1 MEIIFKGSERYPLVE
16 INGAR
21 ITYKNFEG
29 RGDKFNAEGKRN
41 FTVII
46 PNEDLAEMLRND
58 KNAAGIGWN
67 VKTRP
72 ARDEDED
79 DFRTLKVNVS
89 FNDRGPGI
97 FLDTNGKLN
106 KLTEETVGLLD
117 HIGITEVS
125 MDIRPFDGEAAGKP
139 FRSAYLQSMR
149 VTQAPLDRF
158 EEEYENHRSR
168 VAEEEEGY

>member
-1 MEIIFKGSERYPLVE
+1 MEIIFKGSEKYPLVE
-16 INGAR
+16 LNHAR
-21 ITYKNFEG
+21 ITFKNFEG

-46 PNEDLAEMLRND
+46 PNEELAEKLRND
-58 KNAAGIGWN
+58 KNADGVGWN
-67 VKTRP
+67 VKTKE
-72 ARDEDED
+72 ARDEYED
-79 DFRTLKVNVS
+79 DFITLKVNVA

-106 KLTEETVGLLD
+106 RLTEETVSLLD

-125 MDIRPFDGEAAGKP
+125 MDIRPYDGEAAGKP

-158 EEEYENHRSR
+158 EEEYENHCNRA
-168 VAEEEEGY
+168 AEEEEEY

>member
-1 MEIIFKGSERYPLVE
+1 MEINFTGSERFPIVE
-16 INGAR
+16 INNAR
-21 ITYKNFEG
+21 IIFKNFEG

-41 FTVII
+41 FAVII
-46 PNEDLAEMLRND
+46 PDEELAEKLRND
-58 KNAAGIGWN
+58 TNECGVGWN
-67 VKTRP
+67 VKTRE
-72 ARDEDED
+72 ARDDEED

-89 FNDRGPGI
+89 FNDRGPAI

-106 KLTEETVGLLD
+106 KLTAETVGLLD

-125 MDIRPFDGEAAGKP
+125 MNIRPFDGEAGGKP

-168 VAEEEEGY
+168 VAEEEEEY

>member
-1 MEIIFKGSERYPLVE
+1 MEIKFTGSERFPIVE
-16 INGAR
+16 IDQAR

-29 RGDKFNAEGKRN
+29 RGDKFNPEGKRN

-46 PNEDLAEMLRND
+46 PNEEIAEQLRND
-58 KNAAGIGWN
+58 KNEYGVGWN
-67 VKTRP
+67 VKTRE

-89 FNDRGPGI
+89 FNERGPAI

-106 KLTEETVGLLD
+106 KLTAETVSLLD

-125 MDIRPFDGEAAGKP
+125 MNIRPFDGEAGGKP

-158 EEEYENHRSR
+158 EEEYENHRSIL
-168 VAEEEEGY
+168 AETSEEY

>member
-1 MEIIFKGSERYPLVE
+1 MEIRFKGSERYPIVE
-16 INGAR
+16 IDKAR

-46 PNEDLAEMLRND
+46 PNEELAEMLRND
-58 KNAAGIGWN
+58 TNQYGVGWN
-67 VKTRP
+67 VKTRE

-97 FLDTNGKLN
+97 FLDTNGNLN
-106 KLTEETVGLLD
+106 KLTAETVALLD
-117 HIGITEVS
+117 HIAISEVS
-125 MDIRPFDGEAAGKP
+125 MDIRPFDGEAGGKP

-168 VAEEEEGY
+168 VAEEEDEY